1 MRKALKWPVLLSLTA
16 MIGLSAGCGGQSV
29 SDNGAKETQ
38 GTEQQENN
46 YLPGDADGQGA
57 TPEPTATLT
66 PTPTVTPKPTP
77 TPTPLPQ
84 PEERIVEGKNIA
96 PALAVTPLKE
106 AYKDYFKIGVGLTGY
121 APNVMMLTS
130 EAMSEIVEYHF
141 NSTTLTNLMKP
152 SYLLNQADSIQNA
165 KSGNPLPAVRFDGC
179 IDALEFCK
187 EKGIGMRGHTL
198 VWHAQVPDWFFREG
212 YESDAPLVDRDTMLM
227 RMESYIEQVLTFTQE
242 NYPGV
247 VYCWDVVNEAVE
259 PAAGAHET
267 ETGYCIR
274 TRNGDEE
281 NLWYTVVGADY
292 VEKAFEYA
300 RKYAADGVKLF
311 YNDYNTF
318 QMVKNAKI
326 CALLRDLYDKGLVD
340 GVGMQS
346 YMGRSD
352 PYIKGQSG
360 SVQRA
365 IENFAD
371 IGLEIQLTEL
381 TINIDEPDERSLLT
395 QSVRYK
401 ELFELL
407 TQLDTDGGGKANIT
421 SVTFFGL
428 MDEYMLYP
436 DNKEYS
442 RLFDGDLQPKQA
454 LYRILDVAESLQ

>member
-1 MRKALKWPVLLSLTA
+1 MRRNTWCMLGMAAVLALSGCGREDEDVSEIGKVTESPSNEKDATPIPSLTPTNTPTPA
-16 MIGLSAGCGGQSV
+16 PTASP
-29 SDNGAKETQ
+29 T
-38 GTEQQENN
+38 
-46 YLPGDADGQGA
+46 P
-57 TPEPTATLT
+57 TPEPT
-66 PTPTVTPKPTP
+66 PIPN
-77 TPTPLPQ
+77 
-84 PEERIVEGKNIA
+84 PEEKIVEGKNIA
-96 PALAVTPLKE
+96 PALAVSSLKE
-106 AYKDYFKIGVGLTGY
+106 LYKDYFKIGVGLTGY

-130 EAMSEIVEYHF
+130 DAMSQLVDYHF
-141 NSTTLTNLMKP
+141 NSATLTNLMKP
-152 SYLLNQADSIQNA
+152 SYLLNQNASIENA
-165 KSGNPLPAVRFDGC
+165 KNGDGKPAVKFDSC
-179 IDALEFCK
+179 IDALEYCK

-198 VWHAQVPDWFFREG
+198 VWHTQVPDWFFREG
-212 YESDAPLVDRDTMLM
+212 YRSDAGLVDRDTMLM

-259 PAAGAHET
+259 PAAGSHET

-274 TRNGDEE
+274 TRSGDGE
-281 NLWYTVVGADY
+281 NYWYTVVGADY

-300 RKYAADGVKLF
+300 RKYAAEGVKLF

-318 QMVKNAKI
+318 QTTKNMKI
-326 CALLRDLYDKGLVD
+326 CALLKDLYAKGLVD

-346 YMGRSD
+346 YLGKSD
-352 PYIKGQSG
+352 PYIRGQAG

-365 IENFAD
+365 IENFAA

-381 TINIDEPDERSLLT
+381 TVNIDEPNDKYLLM
-395 QSVRYK
+395 QSIRYK
-401 ELFELL
+401 ELMQLL
-407 TQLDTDGGGKANIT
+407 TELDTEGGGPANIT

-454 LYRILDVAESLQ
+454 LYRILDVGEALQ